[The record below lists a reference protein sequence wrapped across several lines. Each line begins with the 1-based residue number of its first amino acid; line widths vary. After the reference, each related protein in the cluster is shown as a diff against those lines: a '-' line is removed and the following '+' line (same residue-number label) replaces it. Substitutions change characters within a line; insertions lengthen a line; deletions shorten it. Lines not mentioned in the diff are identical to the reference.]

1 MDVEIVKKD
10 GSTYRLSDFGVVY
23 DFVVGSISIEQY
35 SDRVEGRF
43 GLVDYGADYTSRI
56 IKVPMKFKH
65 NEMHHYAHL
74 RDELYGILTDVES
87 YYIREMRRPKRL
99 EYEFV
104 DFGETP
110 RYYSNTD
117 NQYVNGKQYLV
128 RMTSNLEPDQ
138 LYNGGEIEIE
148 FETTELPFAE
158 TIYTTLAI
166 DETGY
171 IDAVNK
177 YGLADNLN
185 QDLMQYRH
193 KSFTFDIWNG
203 GNTTVI
209 PESMYLKI
217 DVEGLVTNGKFTI
230 ENTSTGDKFIYNES
244 VSNKALTLD
253 GMQVKLGSTNQ
264 LRNSNR
270 EFISLKPG
278 LNKISIKNGTFNEVR
293 FDFKKYYK

>member
-10 GSTYRLSDFGVVY
+10 GSVYRLSDFGVVY

-43 GLVDYGADYTSRI
+43 GKVDYGADYTSRR

-74 RDELYGILTDVES
+74 RDDLYGVLTDVES

-110 RYYSNTD
+110 RFLPNTD

-128 RMTSNLEPDQ
+128 RMVGELEPEQ
-138 LYNGGEIEIE
+138 LFNGGEIEIE

-158 TIYTTLAI
+158 TIYTTLEV

-171 IDAVNK
+171 IESINK

-185 QDLMQYRH
+185 QDLVKYRH
-193 KSFTFDIWNG
+193 NSLTFDVWNG
-203 GNTTVI
+203 GNVTVI
-209 PESMYLKI
+209 PESMFLKI
-217 DVEGLVTNGKFTI
+217 DVVGLVTSGNFVI
-230 ENTSTGDKFIYNES
+230 QNDSTGDKFMYNDS
-244 VSNKALTLD
+244 VSSRTLTLD
-253 GMQVKLGSTNQ
+253 GMQVKVDQTNK
-264 LRNSNR
+264 LRSCNR

-278 LNKISIKNGTFNEVR
+278 LNRITVKNGTYQEIKV
-293 FDFKKYYK
+293 DFKKYYK